1 MLGLLPA
8 AREQALF
15 SYAVRLDQRI
25 PGDHLLRKIQAV
37 LDLEFVV
44 PLVRPFY
51 GLSGNPSVDP
61 RVIVRL
67 MLLLFLYDIPS
78 ERELMEQVPLR
89 LDFLWFLGFDL
100 DTKVPDHSVLSKAR
114 ARWGTEVFQ
123 KVFVKGVEQ
132 CVRTDLVQGKLSHV
146 DSTMVKAQAS
156 KSSVVSTSPELV
168 EALRQ
173 AYREQ
178 EAKLEMGL
186 APEPAQTDR
195 SAEAPAQEEN
205 SPRQPALAVGSE
217 PSPES
222 QAAVGPT
229 QEALP
234 QKTFEA
240 FEPQVLPAP
249 ELSSPAAAETPKAKK
264 RPVNADHISL
274 TDPQAE
280 LARSKNGL
288 TELNH
293 KEHRVVDDGHGVITA
308 VEVTSANI
316 PDGAQLVPLLE
327 QHFQNTQLDPE
338 QTTVAG
344 DHHYGTADNY
354 IYCVEQGIRPHLGE
368 VSAHLKQRGK
378 LPLEQFVYEPEQ
390 DRLKCPQG
398 HYLVFHQ
405 NRPLEQAKVYRIEDP
420 AHCANCPL
428 RGQCTEAKEGRSIQR
443 HVQAELIDAARTQAQ
458 SRAGRVSRK
467 RRQHVMEGSFADA
480 ANNHGS
486 KRARWRGQLRQ
497 KIQSWM
503 IAAVQN
509 LRILVK
515 VMDGKKATAAAAAAG
530 QLVGGASGRTKSLDK
545 SRCIKLWRLIQ
556 GERTFQLPV

>member
-1 MLGLLPA
+1 
-8 AREQALF
+8 
-15 SYAVRLDQRI
+15 
-25 PGDHLLRKIQAV
+25 
-37 LDLEFVV
+37 
-44 PLVRPFY
+44 
-51 GLSGNPSVDP
+51 
-61 RVIVRL
+61 
-67 MLLLFLYDIPS
+67 
-78 ERELMEQVPLR
+78 
-89 LDFLWFLGFDL
+89 
-100 DTKVPDHSVLSKAR
+100 
-114 ARWGTEVFQ
+114 
-123 KVFVKGVEQ
+123 
-132 CVRTDLVQGKLSHV
+132 
-146 DSTMVKAQAS
+146 
-156 KSSVVSTSPELV
+156 LV

-178 EAKLEMGL
+178 EAKLEVVP
-186 APEPAQTDR
+186 APEPAPTDR
-195 SAEAPAQEEN
+195 SVQAPAQEEN
-205 SPRQPALAVGSE
+205 PSRQPALAVVSE

-222 QAAVGPT
+222 QAAVCPA

-234 QKTFEA
+234 QKSSEA

-249 ELSSPAAAETPKAKK
+249 ELSSPAAAETPKPKK

-308 VEVTSANI
+308 VEVTSANV

-327 QHFQNTQLDPE
+327 QHFQNTQLNPE

-354 IYCVEQGIRPHLGE
+354 IYCVEQGIRPHLGQ
-368 VSAHLKQRGK
+368 VSAHLEQRGK

-405 NRPLEQAKVYRIEDP
+405 NRPLEQSKVYRIED
-420 AHCANCPL
+420 AATCARCQL
-428 RGQCTEAKEGRSIQR
+428 RSKCTEAKEGRSIQR
-443 HVQAELIDAARTQAQ
+443 HVQAELIKAARAETQ
-458 SRAGRVSRK
+458 SCAGRASRK

-515 VMDGKKATAAAAAAG
+515 AINGKKATAAAAAARP
-530 QLVGGASGRTKSLDK
+530 LVGGASEGRK
-545 SRCIKLWRLIQ
+545 SRSKSGWLELWRLIP
-556 GERTFQLPV
+556 GGKMLQLPV